1 LATTSKPN
9 HKEQNSMSYL
19 DKVVERRDAVKAEM
33 DAVLEAVASENR
45 TDLTAEET
53 VKVDALVAE
62 SRSLDEK
69 IEKLTAQAA
78 ADAKAAEAR
87 SAVAEIATPKV
98 GGFKVTKESRTYS
111 PESDSSFFKDAYNAQ
126 FKSDYAAQERL
137 ARHQREEEIERRDV
151 GTAQFEGLVIPQYLT
166 EFAAPLA
173 RAGRPFADFSTF
185 KHTLP
190 PAGMTLNISRMTTGS
205 TTAVQVTQN
214 DAVSETDVDD
224 TLLTINVRTI
234 AGQQD
239 LSRQAIER
247 GTGID
252 QFVAQDLIRSWHTT
266 LDSQILNGAGTAG
279 TIVGLRS
286 AGGNA
291 VTFTSTAP
299 TVALLYPK
307 LADAIQQIQ
316 TNAFVNP
323 THFVMHP
330 RRLAFLLSAVDTTN
344 RPLVVPAASGP
355 MNAVA
360 SGSGSVAYGNS
371 GYQMMGLP
379 IITDANIGTTYGTT
393 TNQDEIYVVT
403 APECHLWEQ
412 SGSPFTLRYDATG
425 AGNLTIKTV
434 VYGYAAFTAGR
445 YPLAN
450 SIISG
455 TGLSAP
461 TF

>member
-1 LATTSKPN
+1 
-9 HKEQNSMSYL
+9 MSYF

-33 DAVLEAVASENR
+33 DAVLEAVATENR
-45 TDLTAEET
+45 TDLTTEET
-53 VKVDALVAE
+53 AKVDALVAE
-62 SRSLDEK
+62 SRTLDEK
-69 IEKLTAQAA
+69 IEKLTAQAT
-78 ADAKAAEAR
+78 ADAKASEAR

-98 GGFKVTKESRTYS
+98 GGYKVTKESRTYA

-173 RAGRPFADFSTF
+173 RAGRPFADFATA

-279 TIVGLRS
+279 TIVGLRN

-299 TVALLYPK
+299 TAALLYPK

-316 TNAFVNP
+316 TNAFTNP
-323 THFVMHP
+323 THFVVHP
-330 RRLAFLLSAVDTTN
+330 RRLAFLLASVDSSN

-355 MNAVA
+355 TNAM
-360 SGSGSVAYGNS
+360 GSGAGPSLYGNS

-379 IITDANIGTTYGTT
+379 IITDGSIGTTYGTT

-455 TGLSAP
+455 TGLAAP
-461 TF
+461 SF

>member
-1 LATTSKPN
+1 
-9 HKEQNSMSYL
+9 MSYL

-205 TTAVQVTQN
+205 STAVQVTQN

-330 RRLAFLLSAVDTTN
+330 RRLAFLLAAVDTTN

-355 MNAVA
+355 MNAVG
-360 SGSGSVAYGNS
+360 SGAGSVAYGNS

-434 VYGYAAFTAGR
+434 VYGYAAFTAAR